1 MKKNRSKK
9 IIIWIV
15 SLIGIVTIIGYLLIN
30 MNTYGASKE
39 AEIVSQQAE
48 EEDNYTF
55 YASGEANA
63 LGLIFYPGGLV
74 EPDSY
79 SLWAKQIAQAGYDVY
94 VMHFPLNLAVLA
106 PNRAQE
112 IQNKHPEQSFVLAGH
127 SLGGVMASRYIA
139 ANPKSIAGMIFFASY
154 PDEKGALTNSSIPVL
169 SITATND
176 GVLNQATYEEAKQYL
191 PKDTIYEAIEGGNH
205 AGFGSYGVQKGD
217 KEAAISNE
225 EQQAIISQLLIEW
238 LNTLA

>member
-112 IQNKHPEQSFVLAGH
+112 IQNKHPEQSFVLA
-127 SLGGVMASRYIA
+127 
-139 ANPKSIAGMIFFASY
+139 
-154 PDEKGALTNSSIPVL
+154 
-169 SITATND
+169 
-176 GVLNQATYEEAKQYL
+176 
-191 PKDTIYEAIEGGNH
+191 
-205 AGFGSYGVQKGD
+205 
-217 KEAAISNE
+217 
-225 EQQAIISQLLIEW
+225 
-238 LNTLA
+238 